1 MKSSQYYSLIVLM
14 LVGIIWNVHDV
25 LGGEPTCSVYIGKDG
40 VCSNYIGNSDYI
52 YLNGTVELLD
62 IENSLGNLKIAQGL
76 SILSNA
82 SISCVEAFTSYACAV
97 AYPKCLAN
105 LSIKDP
111 QIASISLPCKST
123 CSNVQTECLNSQ
135 DKVVLS
141 YIKTSFLF
149 PKNCDIIRQE
159 PLLNISYPTLNC
171 NKGEGIN
178 VASRCFPPL
187 VEDTLFTINKSQSLN
202 FDFCGG
208 GCCLPCPQ
216 SYFLYPEGYLDK
228 GFLATQIIRAISSLA
243 AFIVMISY
251 ITLPGKRNYPNSLIL
266 FASVSIF
273 LYSSIVFFSIGDP
286 RKIQCVGVNHS
297 TQINNNLCAVQG
309 ALLIFATH
317 ATAIWVGI
325 IILNLHLYTV
335 WNLNFLSN
343 KQIWLNCFGWGV
355 PLFLTV
361 MALISKSVN
370 YQSGTLCLVKQ
381 ENSGVLLFYPLA
393 VIVVPSFIIHV
404 ITFLNIAK
412 ATQRA
417 RHSQKIVSN
426 FSELMSHKKHVLQ
439 AVKIQWRALLLAIIL
454 VGTVTFYWLFYF
466 VELSRFTSPNKG
478 FENEWVQ
485 CIQLGGGQNECSKI
499 SQRYMPSYGLLI
511 TTELVAGLIGIW
523 LFILFSNHALWRD
536 WKLWISEKFKEKLEP
551 DQFFAI

>member
-1 MKSSQYYSLIVLM
+1 MPYQCYSLIVLM
-14 LVGIIWNVHDV
+14 LVGIIWNVRDV

-52 YLNGTVELLD
+52 YLNGTVELMD
-62 IENSLGNLKIAQGL
+62 IENSLENLIIAQGL
-76 SILSNA
+76 SVLSNA
-82 SISCVEAFTSYACAV
+82 SIPCVKAFTSYACAV
-97 AYPKCLAN
+97 AYPKCLADISKQN
-105 LSIKDP
+105 P

-123 CSNVQTECLNSQ
+123 CEKVQTECLNSQ

-149 PKNCDIIRQE
+149 PKNCNIIPQE
-159 PLLNISYPTLNC
+159 SSLNISYPKSNC
-171 NKGEGIN
+171 NQEEEIN
-178 VASRCFPPL
+178 FAPRCFPPL
-187 VEDTLFTINKSQSLN
+187 VEDTLFTKNNSQSLN
-202 FDFCGG
+202 SDFCGA

-216 SYFLYPEGYLDK
+216 SYFLYPEGYMDK
-228 GFLATQIIRAISSLA
+228 GFLVTQIIRAISSLA
-243 AFIVMISY
+243 AFIVMVSY
-251 ITLPGKRNYPNSLIL
+251 IILPGKRNYPNSLIL

-273 LYSSIVFFSIGDP
+273 LYSSVVFFSIGDP

-343 KQIWLNCFGWGV
+343 KQIWLNCLGWGV

-361 MALISKSVN
+361 MALISQSVN
-370 YQSGTLCLVKQ
+370 YQFGTLCLVKRST
-381 ENSGVLLFYPLA
+381 SGVILFYPLA
-393 VIVVPSFIIHV
+393 VIVVPSFIIHI
-404 ITFLNIAK
+404 ITFLHIAK
-412 ATQRA
+412 ATQRS
-417 RHSQKIVSN
+417 RRSRKIVSN
-426 FSELMSHKKHVLQ
+426 FSELISHKKHVLQ

-466 VELSRFTSPNKG
+466 VELSRFTSPNKS
-478 FENEWVQ
+478 FESEWVQ
-485 CIQLGGGQNECSKI
+485 CIQSGGGQNECSKI
-499 SQRYMPSYGLLI
+499 SQRDMPSFGLLI

-523 LFILFSNHALWRD
+523 LFILFSNYALWQD
-536 WKLWISEKFKEKLEP
+536 WRLWISEKFKEKLEP